1 MTTTSPVPIAS
12 LTAAPLDGDALLACF
27 EDATLP
33 NRDFH
38 HADHV
43 RVVWEYLERF
53 PPAEAQA
60 RFTTALRRYATANG
74 APEKYH
80 ETITL
85 LYFFL
90 IVERRA
96 RLEEG
101 HEWEGFAAA
110 SADLLAWKNGLLE
123 RYYRPETLASD
134 LARRVFVLPDA
145 GRAA

>member
-1 MTTTSPVPIAS
+1 MTTKS
-12 LTAAPLDGDALLACF
+12 LTTPPVGEAAFDGEALLARF

-33 NRDFH
+33 GRSFH

-60 RFTTALRRYATANG
+60 RFTAALRRYATANG

-90 IVERRA
+90 IVERRE
-96 RLEEG
+96 RLGNG
-101 HEWEGFAAA
+101 HPWEAFAAA
-110 SADLLAWKNGLLE
+110 APDLLAWKNGLLE
-123 RYYRPETLASD
+123 RYYRPETLASE
-134 LARRVFVLPDA
+134 LARRVFVLPDV
-145 GRAA
+145 GLAA